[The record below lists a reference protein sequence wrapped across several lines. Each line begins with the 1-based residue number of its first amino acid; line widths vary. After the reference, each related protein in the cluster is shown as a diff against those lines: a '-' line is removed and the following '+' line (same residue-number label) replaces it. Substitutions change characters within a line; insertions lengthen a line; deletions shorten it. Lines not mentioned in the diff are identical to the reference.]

1 MSLLIFNFFW
11 MTFNIIL
18 ALIAVVLG
26 QIGLKIKNKI
36 HKSFVFIVWL
46 VFLPNTIYLF
56 TDLINLIHQWG
67 TLNFYQTIVLII
79 QYGILEVFG
88 FVTFV
93 LALYPFEK
101 SLRLL
106 KINKQRIDLYLIA
119 LNLLVA
125 FGITLG
131 RVERINSW
139 DVLEHPLKVF
149 FASIHILSSFDLLG
163 LTVLFAAF
171 SNLSYFL
178 LRKPVMKYFST
189 YLSQADV

>member
-1 MSLLIFNFFW
+1 MQLLVFNFFW
-11 MTFNIIL
+11 MTFNVIL
-18 ALIAVVLG
+18 ALIAVMLG
-26 QIGLKIKNKI
+26 QIGLKTKNKLF
-36 HKSFVFIVWL
+36 KSLVFIAWL

-67 TLNFYQTIVLII
+67 KLNFYQTIVLIF
-79 QYGILEVFG
+79 QYLVLQIFG
-88 FVTFV
+88 FVTFI

-106 KINKQRIDLYLIA
+106 KINKQKIDLYLIA

-139 DVLEHPLKVF
+139 DVLEHPLKVL

-163 LTVLFAAF
+163 LTILFAAF
-171 SNLSYFL
+171 SNISYFL
-178 LRKPVMKYFST
+178 LRKPVLKCISI